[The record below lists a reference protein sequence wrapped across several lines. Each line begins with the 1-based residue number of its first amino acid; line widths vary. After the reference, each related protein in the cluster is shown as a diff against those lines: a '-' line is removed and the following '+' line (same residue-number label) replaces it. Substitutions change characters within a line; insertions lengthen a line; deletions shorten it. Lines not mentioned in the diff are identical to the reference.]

1 MSERFGDFGRE
12 AVNLVPE
19 PQALAERRDVV
30 LCEQKNVVAALAQGR
45 DVNLDDGQ
53 TVVEVE
59 AEARGLAFGFEI
71 AVRRGDDAHV
81 QGYVFKSADAAER
94 ALFQNAQKLRLQPQ
108 LQLAY
113 LV

>member
-1 MSERFGDFGRE
+1 MSERFGDFGHE

-19 PQALAERRDVV
+19 PQALAERRDVMPG
-30 LCEQKNVVAALAQGR
+30 EQEYVVAALAQGR

-53 TVVEVE
+53 TVVEIE
-59 AEARGLAFGFEI
+59 AETRGLTFGFEV

-81 QGYVFKSADAAER
+81 QGYVLESADAPER
-94 ALFQNAQKLRLQPQ
+94 TLFQNAQKLRLQPQ

-113 LV
+113 LI

>member
-12 AVNLVPE
+12 AANLFAE

-30 LCEQKNVVAALAQGR
+30 PGEQQDVVAALAQGW
-45 DVNLDDGQ
+45 DVNLYDGQ
-53 TVVEVE
+53 AVVEVE
-59 AEARGLAFGFEI
+59 AEAPGLALRLQV

-81 QGYVFKSADAAER
+81 QWYVFESADATER
-94 ALFQNAQKLRLQPQ
+94 ALFQNAQKLRLQSQ

-113 LV
+113 LI